1 MSVGAELVSEAV
13 GTAVLVLLGCGVVA
27 TVGLTRSKGFGGG
40 WLLINI
46 GWGMALF
53 AAVTVAYS
61 SGAHLNPAVTVGL
74 MVAGLFT
81 QSFGIGL
88 LYILAQLVGAFVGAV
103 LVWLAFK
110 QHFDAEPDRG
120 AILGVFSTGPAIRS
134 PLWNVVTE
142 AIATLVFVFVIIG
155 FANGHTPASLG
166 AIPIAFLLIAI
177 GAGLGGPTGYAV
189 NPARDL
195 GPRIAHAILPI
206 AGKGSSDWS
215 YSWVPVV
222 GPLIGGTLAGLLS
235 YLLLPVLH

>member
-1 MSVGAELVSEAV
+1 MSVGAELLSEAV
-13 GTAVLVLLGCGVVA
+13 GTAVLVLVGCGVVA
-27 TVGLTRSKGFGGG
+27 TAGLARSKGFGGG
-40 WLLINI
+40 WLFINI

-53 AAVTVAYS
+53 AAVTVAYT

-74 MVAGLFT
+74 MVAGLFK
-81 QSFGIGL
+81 QSFGVGL
-88 LYILAQLVGAFVGAV
+88 LYILAQLLGAFLGAV

-120 AILGVFSTGPAIRS
+120 AILGVFATAPAIRS
-134 PLWNVVTE
+134 PVWNAVTE
-142 AIATLVFVFVIIG
+142 AIGTLVFVFVIIG
-155 FANGHTPASLG
+155 FAHGHTPAGLG

-206 AGKGSSDWS
+206 GNKGSSDWS
-215 YSWVPVV
+215 YAWVPVV
-222 GPLIGGTLAGLLS
+222 GPLVGGTLAGLLS
-235 YLLLPVLH
+235 YLLLPALS